1 MKQPIRIL
9 QLGMTNNPG
18 GVENFVMNIYRNI
31 DRNKIQFDFLLDH
44 NAPKIAYEDEILSLG
59 GKIYRQ
65 YYRRKEFFKKE
76 RKSIKYFFKMHP
88 EIKGVHMHANT
99 LNPMFKVLQVAEKM
113 KIPVRIL
120 HSHNSNYM
128 KKPKIKDK
136 IYEMYESKK
145 LKNTVTKL
153 LACSE
158 EAGKWMFKKNKFF
171 VVKNGINV
179 KDFAF
184 DENERKALRKKFSI
198 ENKLVIGH
206 IGRMNYQKNPIFILE
221 IFDEIHK
228 MNNDTELLYIGD
240 GELKGEIEK
249 FIKDKN
255 LESSVILMGKCEKVS
270 EYYNVMDAFLFPSR
284 FEGLGI
290 VLLEAQANGIKC
302 YTSNR
307 VPKETNIV
315 GNVSYIELNKSSK
328 EWADFILNNK
338 NERTYK
344 NITDKF
350 VLSGY
355 DIKSTVLDIEK
366 MYLEG
371 VNKC

>member
-1 MKQPIRIL
+1 MEQPIRIL

-18 GVENFVMNIYRNI
+18 GVENFVINIYRNI

-65 YYRRKEFFKKE
+65 YYRRKEFFKKG

-99 LNPMFKVLQVAEKM
+99 LNPMFRVLQVAEKM

-136 IYEMYESKK
+136 IYEIYESKK
-145 LKNTVTKL
+145 LKKTVTKL
-153 LACSE
+153 IACSE
-158 EAGKWMFKKNKFF
+158 EAGKWMFKKNKFI

-184 DENERKALRKKFSI
+184 DENERKALRKKLSI
-198 ENKLVIGH
+198 ENKFVIGH

-221 IFDEIHK
+221 IFNEIHK
-228 MNNDTELLYIGD
+228 MNNDAELLYIGD

-249 FIKDKN
+249 FMKDKN

-270 EYYNVMDAFLFPSR
+270 GYYNVMDAFLFPSR

-290 VLLEAQANGIKC
+290 ALLEAQANGIKC

-328 EWADFILNNK
+328 EWADFIFNNK
-338 NERTYK
+338 NERTNK
-344 NITDKF
+344 NIIDKF
-350 VLSGY
+350 ILSGY

-366 MYLEG
+366 IYLEG

>member
-1 MKQPIRIL
+1 MEQPIRIL

-18 GVENFVMNIYRNI
+18 GVENFVINIYRNI

-65 YYRRKEFFKKE
+65 YYRRKEFFKKG

-128 KKPKIKDK
+128 KKLKIKDK
-136 IYEMYESKK
+136 IYEIYESKK
-145 LKNTVTKL
+145 LKKTVTKL
-153 LACSE
+153 IACSE
-158 EAGKWMFKKNKFF
+158 EAGKWMFKKNKFI

-179 KDFAF
+179 KDFEF
-184 DENERKALRKKFSI
+184 DENERKALRKKLSI

-221 IFDEIHK
+221 IFNEIHK
-228 MNNDTELLYIGD
+228 MNNDAELLYIGD

-249 FIKDKN
+249 FMKDKN

-270 EYYNVMDAFLFPSR
+270 EYYNVMDAFLFPS
-284 FEGLGI
+284 
-290 VLLEAQANGIKC
+290 NGIKC

-328 EWADFILNNK
+328 EWADFIFNNK
-338 NERTYK
+338 NERTNK

-350 VLSGY
+350 ILSGY

-366 MYLEG
+366 IYLEG

>member
-366 MYLEG
+366 IYLEG